1 MVKKNNIKATEV
13 YILPSKDDEL
23 RSFSQHYK
31 VDMMEQVVNSIEV
44 AVSNKF
50 PAIEIFQFKN
60 SDFVIT
66 LLAKD
71 FLSNLDNIYDYY
83 MSHEVYEFCPRVIQL
98 QKTLKETSINNTDEK
113 QKR

>member
-1 MVKKNNIKATEV
+1 MVKKNNTIVAES
-13 YILPSKDDEL
+13 YILPSGDNEL
-23 RSFSQHYK
+23 RSFSQQYK
-31 VDMMEQVVNSIEV
+31 VDMMEQVVSSIEA

-50 PAIEIFQFKN
+50 PAIEVFQFKN
-60 SDFVIT
+60 SEYVIT

-71 FLSNLDNIYDYY
+71 FLSNLDNIYEYY

-98 QKTLKETSINNTDEK
+98 QKTLKETSIKTTDEK